1 MADFLFLRGLWM
13 AESDKEA
20 ATVNLFLF
28 KDWSS
33 CSTPEPQVQSVL
45 PGFGFFSYR
54 LVRLSYIAEVSVPM
68 PRPCEPCKMGSVR

>member
-1 MADFLFLRGLWM
+1 MADFLFVRGLWM

-33 CSTPEPQVQSVL
+33 CSTPEPQVQSGL
-45 PGFGFFSYR
+45 PGFGFFF
-54 LVRLSYIAEVSVPM
+54 P
-68 PRPCEPCKMGSVR
+68 